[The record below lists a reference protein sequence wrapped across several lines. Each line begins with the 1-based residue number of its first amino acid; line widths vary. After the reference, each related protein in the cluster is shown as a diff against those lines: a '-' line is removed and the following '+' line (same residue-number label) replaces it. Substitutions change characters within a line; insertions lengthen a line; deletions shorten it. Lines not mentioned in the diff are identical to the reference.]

1 MFGNG
6 ISQPSIRRH
15 VRGVTPYLFG
25 NSPSSAAHLG
35 QRQRDEQ
42 QAIGSS
48 PALEVSTAM
57 SMMDRIRHRRMINRE
72 NRAIDRAWRSAPS
85 QAMRD
90 EIAIFTQ
97 RRLG

>member
-1 MFGNG
+1 
-6 ISQPSIRRH
+6 
-15 VRGVTPYLFG
+15 
-25 NSPSSAAHLG
+25 
-35 QRQRDEQ
+35 
-42 QAIGSS
+42 
-48 PALEVSTAM
+48 M
-57 SMMDRIRHRRMINRE
+57 SMIDRIRHRRMINRE